1 MYKTHKKSST
11 TEPPRTATNSQ
22 RPADFSFKSVQ
33 IWENFY
39 KTDAATP
46 SIGPRST
53 KPENF
58 KPKNGRTRCHAPP
71 KSFDTPPHSPSNLCK
86 PVQNFTQLTLQGSSA
101 ALDIQDLK
109 ISGQDA
115 QSRTSTRHRK
125 VRRSS
130 ASFHAPS
137 RADAEHSRAFTRSTR
152 QVLTRSLCAWRH
164 GWRHPPLPG
173 LTRLTRFDPD
183 RPGNLTRSEP
193 PQKKKKKWERERKNA
208 LTKWTLDLD
217 QKVKIFKTD
226 LSHSIFRVHSDFG
239 TRFFI
244 RSSEIV

>member
-39 KTDAATP
+39 KTDATTP

-71 KSFDTPPHSPSNLCK
+71 KSFDTPRHSPSNLCK
-86 PVQNFTQLTLQGSSA
+86 PVQNFTKLTLQGSSA
-101 ALDIQDLK
+101 ALDLQDMK

-115 QSRTSTRHRK
+115 QPRASTRHQK

-130 ASFHAPS
+130 ASFHAPTQKTHALS
-137 RADAEHSRAFTRSTR
+137 RARRAKCWHVPSAHN
-152 QVLTRSLCAWRH
+152 VILLYPVCL
-164 GWRHPPLPG
+164 GWPG
-173 LTRLTRFDPD
+173 LTRTDLETW
-183 RPGNLTRSEP
+183 PGPNRL
-193 PQKKKKKWERERKNA
+193 KKKKKKMREREK
-208 LTKWTLDLD
+208 KCFD
-217 QKVKIFKTD
+217 QVD
-226 LSHSIFRVHSDFG
+226 P
-239 TRFFI
+239 
-244 RSSEIV
+244 